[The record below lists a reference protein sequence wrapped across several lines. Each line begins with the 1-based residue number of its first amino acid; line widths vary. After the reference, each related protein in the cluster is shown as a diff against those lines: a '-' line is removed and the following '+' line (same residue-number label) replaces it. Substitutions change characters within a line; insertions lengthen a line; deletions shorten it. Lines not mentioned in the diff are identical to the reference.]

1 VQNFVTLMT
10 SVHQFHRARLSIA
23 CFSCGLSIAL
33 FNASAADWPQYR
45 GANHDGA
52 SADRITKNW
61 SGFVTNPVWLVPS
74 SDVFNSVCSFAVS
87 GGRAFTQAHRIIDGA
102 DKEVCVALSITNG
115 AELWASVPLDDA
127 IYDGG
132 VGYDDGPRSTPTVEN
147 GSVYVLTSYLKLYR
161 LNATNGSVIWQKDL
175 QAIYGGSVIGWQ
187 NAASPLLENGFIFV
201 NVSSDEQSLVA
212 LQTSNGEPAWRSQ
225 DGEYMTHSTPILATI
240 HGVRQVI
247 FATQNG
253 LLALNPLNGNL
264 LWRFPYPFFYS
275 TSLGA
280 SPVVYDD
287 MVFITGAHAY
297 GMGSVMAQINLTNN
311 TFVPKQLWFTNNP
324 ASHWMTPVAFQGF
337 LYGEFGIQQFDNSP
351 KTQLKCIEM
360 RTGSVKWSVDNFG
373 HGGLVLADNNLVV
386 ITEVGELVL
395 VQPNTNS
402 YVELGRFL
410 AIPNFNGDANKCWNG
425 PAVADGRVYVRS
437 TSFGACFDLS
447 MPPLLKLDPPS
458 RTPQNKF
465 QLTIRT
471 SDGTPIDSNRF
482 AGIELHAS
490 TNLAQSLPNWPKLTN
505 ILLLSNG
512 VANVT
517 NIDGSFSR
525 TRFFIIS
532 ETNQP

>member
-1 VQNFVTLMT
+1 MAPTA
-10 SVHQFHRARLSIA
+10 HQLYRARRCITCSTTWLVLILLS
-23 CFSCGLSIAL
+23 
-33 FNASAADWPQYR
+33 ASASDWPQYR
-45 GANHDGA
+45 GANHDGI
-52 SADRITKNW
+52 STDRITRNW
-61 SGFVTNPVWLVPS
+61 TGSVTNPVWLVPS
-74 SDVFNSVCSFAVS
+74 SDAFNSICSFAVS
-87 GGRAFTQAHRIIDGA
+87 GGSAFTQAHRIIDGA
-102 DKEVCVALSITNG
+102 DKEVCVALNITNG

-127 IYDGG
+127 IYSGG
-132 VGYDDGPRSTPTVEN
+132 VGYDDGPRSTPTVDN

-161 LNATNGSVIWQKDL
+161 LNTTDGSVIWQKDL

-187 NAASPLLENGFIFV
+187 NAASPLLENGLIFV

-212 LQTSNGEPAWRSQ
+212 LQTSDGEPAWQSQ
-225 DGEYMTHSTPILATI
+225 NEEYMTHSTPVLATI
-240 HGVRQVI
+240 HGVRHVI

-253 LLALNPLNGNL
+253 LVALSPLNGNL

-297 GMGSVMAQINLTNN
+297 GMGSVVAQINLTNN
-311 TFVPKQLWFTNNP
+311 ILVPKQLWFTNNP
-324 ASHWMTPVAFQGF
+324 AAHWMTPVAFQGF
-337 LYGEFGIQQFDNSP
+337 LYGEFGIQQFDGTP
-351 KTQLKCIEM
+351 RTQLKCIEM
-360 RTGSVKWSVDNFG
+360 RTGAVKWSVDNFG

-386 ITEVGELVL
+386 VTEPGELVL

-410 AIPNFNGDANKCWNG
+410 AIPNYNGDTNKCWNS

-437 TSFGACFDLS
+437 TAFGACFDLS

-458 RTPQNKF
+458 RTPPNKF

-471 SDGTPIDSNRF
+471 IDGTPIDSNRL
-482 AGIELHAS
+482 AAMELHAS
-490 TNLAQSLPNWPKLTN
+490 TNLAQSLSSWPKLTN
-505 ILLLSNG
+505 NLLLSNG

-525 TRFFIIS
+525 ARFFIIS
-532 ETNQP
+532 EPTQP